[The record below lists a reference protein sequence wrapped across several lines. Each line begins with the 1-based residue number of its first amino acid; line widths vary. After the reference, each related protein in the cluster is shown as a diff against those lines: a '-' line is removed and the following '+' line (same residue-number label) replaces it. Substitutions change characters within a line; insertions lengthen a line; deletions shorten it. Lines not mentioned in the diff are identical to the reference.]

1 MKRSPLSALAAV
13 WLAFVLTLPLLVAP
27 SAVHA
32 EISSI
37 SDAINK
43 SGRQRM
49 LTQRILSTYSQ
60 VGKKVNLTKSK
71 KQLKSAIE
79 LFEQQLNELN
89 AYSASSVVR
98 KLLKNHNAKLYGSQI
113 VNIESTLSKVSR
125 LWIPVKTIV
134 TQEVAR
140 TRVEELRNLSE
151 ELLKASHAVVLDLQ
165 KISKSASAK
174 LVNIAGRQRML
185 SQRLSSLYILKS
197 WGFDNPEYEEAY
209 LQAIKEYR
217 AALNEL
223 KSSTINTR
231 KIKNSLV
238 DVERYFKMFE
248 NSNSM
253 KVSAP
258 SMIRRSSEK
267 MLVIM
272 NDVTMLYQIESE
284 K

>member
-89 AYSASSVVR
+89 AYSASNVVR

-125 LWIPVKTIV
+125 LWTPVKTIV

-174 LVNIAGRQRML
+174 LVNVAGRQRML

>member
-13 WLAFVLTLPLLVAP
+13 WLAFVLTLPLLVVP
-27 SAVHA
+27 STAHA

-71 KQLKSAIE
+71 KQLKGAID
-79 LFEQQLNELN
+79 LFEIQLNELI
-89 AYSASSVVR
+89 AYSANP
-98 KLLKNHNAKLYGSQI
+98 KMGQLLKTYNAELYGSKI
-113 VNIESTLSKVSR
+113 VNLDSTLSKVSR

-165 KISKSASAK
+165 KLSKSASAK

-197 WGFDNPEYEEAY
+197 WGFDNPEYEKAY
-209 LQAIKEYR
+209 FQAVKEYR
-217 AALNEL
+217 DALNEL
-223 KSSTINTR
+223 KGATINTR

-267 MLVIM
+267 MLMIM